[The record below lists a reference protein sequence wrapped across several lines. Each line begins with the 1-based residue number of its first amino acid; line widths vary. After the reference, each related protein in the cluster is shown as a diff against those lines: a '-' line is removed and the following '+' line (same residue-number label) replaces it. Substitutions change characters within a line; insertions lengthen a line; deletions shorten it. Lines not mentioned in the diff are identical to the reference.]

1 MDLWAGNLHKWT
13 SSGSERAQSW
23 LVVFCDDSSTCMTT
37 QDKRLLGAM
46 LDGLA
51 SLGNVDCSLDTDVC
65 DKLRPDGERDTPQLV
80 FFPSGLEDDA
90 RVKMT
95 SSIHEFRDIAEEVL
109 YYIKNLKV
117 HVAY

>member
-1 MDLWAGNLHKWT
+1 MQVDLWAGNLHKWT
-13 SSGSERAQSW
+13 SSASERAQSW

-51 SLGNVDCSLDTDVC
+51 SLGNVDCSLDRDVC

-80 FFPSGLEDDA
+80 FFPSGLDDDA
-90 RVKMT
+90 RVKIT

-109 YYIKNLKV
+109 NIKT
-117 HVAY
+117 